1 MRTEEIRGKRAF
13 GIFIDG
19 YELKFV
25 EVAAVRGGIAL
36 KNFRTE
42 HLVRKLDE
50 VSVQEPA
57 MSLAGGEGIDF
68 SSPAP
73 LQTESAQG
81 QESNASALANLLAGE
96 KGYVLAHAIAEPGIY
111 YHVLDSD
118 FGLKGEKLRRRV
130 MEELEGIRTATLAP
144 DAVGYLPL
152 EEGGILCAVREDG
165 VGFLRLLDLVR
176 PMMKRVRLKISV
188 YEPSDIALVNL
199 VRLNYAFH
207 AEETTVIAYIGSE
220 TSRLV
225 FLKGEHLWHIAPMIS
240 EGADSPSI
248 LNTVYSRIL
257 LEQDNLAVPK
267 LTRILLAGEAVKLN
281 AQEFFLRQFRE
292 VEIEYLVPKKL
303 DLSQFTLD
311 IHPQLS
317 EYAVPIAS
325 AIRALEPK
333 EKRFYALDLLP
344 ASVREGQKSFKIGW
358 HGCLLLGLIFLV
370 TLLLTL
376 QVASKRRDIRQ
387 GESALAAKKVQLLE
401 TIRIQNQIDSLNA
414 LRTKYQTA
422 QALYDSLT
430 PGADRWSKAISH
442 LTRGVE
448 DVNALWLTDLHSTQ
462 PQGMVVNGF
471 SIYRS
476 RVPRISNLFEGAT
489 LKQVIVQKIR
499 DKLVYKYEIDVEKLQ
514 DR

>member
-1 MRTEEIRGKRAF
+1 MQSWMHN
-13 GIFIDG
+13 
-19 YELKFV
+19 
-25 EVAAVRGGIAL
+25 AA
-36 KNFRTE
+36 
-42 HLVRKLDE
+42 
-50 VSVQEPA
+50 
-57 MSLAGGEGIDF
+57 AGG
-68 SSPAP
+68 
-73 LQTESAQG
+73 
-81 QESNASALANLLAGE
+81 
-96 KGYVLAHAIAEPGIY
+96 V
-111 YHVLDSD
+111 
-118 FGLKGEKLRRRV
+118 
-130 MEELEGIRTATLAP
+130 
-144 DAVGYLPL
+144 
-152 EEGGILCAVREDG
+152 
-165 VGFLRLLDLVR
+165 LRLSNR
-176 PMMKRVRLKISV
+176 
-188 YEPSDIALVNL
+188 
-199 VRLNYAFH
+199 
-207 AEETTVIAYIGSE
+207 
-220 TSRLV
+220 
-225 FLKGEHLWHIAPMIS
+225 
-240 EGADSPSI
+240 
-248 LNTVYSRIL
+248 
-257 LEQDNLAVPK
+257 
-267 LTRILLAGEAVKLN
+267 
-281 AQEFFLRQFRE
+281 
-292 VEIEYLVPKKL
+292 
-303 DLSQFTLD
+303 
-311 IHPQLS
+311 
-317 EYAVPIAS
+317 
-325 AIRALEPK
+325 
-333 EKRFYALDLLP
+333 
-344 ASVREGQKSFKIGW
+344 KIGW